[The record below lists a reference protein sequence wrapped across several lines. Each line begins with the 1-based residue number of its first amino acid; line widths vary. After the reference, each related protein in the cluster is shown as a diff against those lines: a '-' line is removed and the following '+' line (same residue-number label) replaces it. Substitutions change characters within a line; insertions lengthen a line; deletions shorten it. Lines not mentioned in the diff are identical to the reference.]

1 MNNWHL
7 FIAGTLFGIGLM
19 LLGAIAAHFLLF
31 QGFNPLWR
39 VVLNT

>member
-19 LLGAIAAHFLLF
+19 CLGAILAHVYIY
-31 QGFNPLWR
+31 GF
-39 VVLNT
+39 